1 MKTILTL
8 ALLFFTLCVRA
19 QFAVDFEDGTLNGW
33 QQAPDSAW
41 IASGASGRLSGNYS
55 LRHASTQTQTTD
67 RISAPIAAFS
77 PDEGAAV
84 WRFLMRYHYNP
95 TATNK
100 WAVMLMS
107 DTSAAG
113 WAAGLGSGYA
123 VGVNQAAGVSDK
135 LLCLYAVH
143 NTDFTEILKTPVN
156 WNTDVG
162 TSASIT
168 VSMEITRSADGEWNL
183 YLAKNDRFEN
193 LQWYGS
199 VVHADYLLARYFG
212 AVNACTSASAGG
224 QKLWLDDVR
233 IASAAFPAQIASVRQ
248 QGRQQLLIE
257 FSHPMQESSLHATG
271 RYTLVSGVAAV
282 HPQTVEIR
290 SPQQAL
296 LTFADLLPRGQATVS
311 VEQLLDANNNLV
323 QDSRD
328 VHIVYSLYGDI
339 VINEIMASAAPSVG
353 LPEISYI
360 ELYNRLP
367 VAVSLAGWKMEFIT
381 AASGNV
387 VSGAIDQTTI
397 PSQGYLILCA
407 RAAVEDMR
415 YYGEAAGLTN
425 ISSLTRTGKTL
436 QLKDGEGVLLSRVSY
451 ANAWIADET
460 KRAGGWSLEKIDAD
474 NLSENPSNWAA
485 SDDAAGG
492 TPGRQN
498 SVRRPNPDVEAPF
511 VAGVQIIG
519 NDSLRLTFNELFD
532 TLNALRPECYA
543 VNNGAGRPQAVV
555 RQACNPL
562 QVTLHFVSPFEEGI
576 VYALTV
582 SSPFRDLAGHA
593 PSGASY
599 PFALLSPPQA
609 NQIVINE
616 VLFNPFVGGVDFVE
630 LYNRSDSI
638 FNLQDL
644 RLAHRDREN
653 RVASEQAVEQRY
665 FLYPNDYAVFT
676 TDLEAVRLFYP
687 VPYPEKVVLL
697 SGLPSFPDDAG
708 HVVLLTDAGAIVDEF
723 AYTAKMHSAFIAKPE
738 GVSLERVNPERPT
751 SETSNWQSAAQ
762 DRRFATPTEQ
772 NSQYNPAPANGGD
785 GFFSLPFAV
794 FSPDGDGY
802 NDVLFIDYQIPE
814 SGYVATITV
823 YDAHGRLVREVAK
836 KALLGVASRFHW
848 DGTRYDNHKV
858 APGIYLIFI
867 EYFDL
872 RGHVK
877 QVKISCAVAMR

>member
-1 MKTILTL
+1 MKNILPFV
-8 ALLFFTLCVRA
+8 LLFSTLCARA
-19 QFAVDFEDGTLNGW
+19 QFSVDFEDGTLNGW
-33 QQAPDSAW
+33 QQTPDSAW
-41 IASGASGRLSGNYS
+41 SASSASGRLSGHYS

-77 PDEGAAV
+77 PDEGATV

-100 WAVMLMS
+100 WAVILMS
-107 DTSAAG
+107 DTSASG
-113 WAAGLGSGYA
+113 WAAGLGNGYA
-123 VGVNQAAGVSDK
+123 IGVNQAAGVSDK

-143 NTDFTEILKTPVN
+143 HTDFTELLKTPVN

-168 VSMEITRSADGEWNL
+168 VSMEITRSAGGEWNL
-183 YLAKNDRFEN
+183 YLAKNAQFEN

-199 VVHADYLLARYFG
+199 AVHADYLHARYFG
-212 AVNACTSASAGG
+212 AVNAYTSASAGG
-224 QKLWLDDVR
+224 QKLWLDDIR
-233 IASAAFPAQIASVRQ
+233 IASSAFPAQIAAVRQ
-248 QGRQQLLIE
+248 QGRQQLLID
-257 FSHPMQESSLHATG
+257 FSNPMRESSLQPTG
-271 RYTLVSGVAAV
+271 HYMLVSGAAAT

-290 SPQQAL
+290 SSQQVL
-296 LTFADLLPRGQATVS
+296 LTFADLLPRGPATVS
-311 VEQLLDANNNLV
+311 VEQLQDANNNPV

-328 VHIVYSLYGDI
+328 VHIIYHVYGDI

-360 ELYNRLP
+360 ELYNRLSIP
-367 VAVSLAGWKMEFIT
+367 VSLAGWKMEFIT

-387 VSGAIDQTTI
+387 VSGTIDQATI
-397 PSQGYLILCA
+397 PAQGYLILCA
-407 RAAVEDMR
+407 RTAVEDMR
-415 YYGEAAGLTN
+415 YYGETAGLTN

-436 QLKDGEGVLLSRVSY
+436 QLKDEEGVLLSRVSY
-451 ANAWIADET
+451 ANTWIADET
-460 KRAGGWSLEKIDAD
+460 KQAGGWSLEKIDAD
-474 NLSENPSNWAA
+474 NLSENSSNWAVSEDA
-485 SDDAAGG
+485 SGG

-498 SVRRPNPDVEAPF
+498 SVQRPNPDVEAPF
-511 VAGVQIIG
+511 VTGVQSIG

-543 VNNGAGRPQAVV
+543 VNNGAGRPQQVFRHA
-555 RQACNPL
+555 RNPL
-562 QVTLHFVSPFEEGI
+562 QVTLHFTPPFEEGI

-582 SSPFRDLAGHA
+582 TAPFRDLAGHA
-593 PSGASY
+593 PTEASY
-599 PFALLSPPQA
+599 LFARLAPPQA

-630 LYNRSDSI
+630 IYNRSDSI
-638 FNLQDL
+638 FNLQHL
-644 RLAHRDREN
+644 RLAHRDRDN
-653 RVASEQAVEQRY
+653 RVASEQAVEQPY

-676 TDLEAVRLFYP
+676 TDLEAVRLFYH

-708 HVVLLTDAGAIVDEF
+708 HVVLLSETGAIVDELS
-723 AYTAKMHSAFIAKPE
+723 YTAKMHSAFIAKPE

-751 SETSNWQSAAQ
+751 AETSNWQSTAQ

-772 NSQYNPAPANGGD
+772 NSQYNPTPAHGSD
-785 GFFSLPFAV
+785 GCFSLPFAV

-823 YDAHGRLVREVAK
+823 YDVHGRLVREVAK

-848 DGTRYDNHKV
+848 DGTRYDNHKA

-872 RGHVK
+872 EGHVK